1 MDEVTGSIHHDSF
14 SVLSRC
20 ELMYNCSALPSG
32 SVPGG
37 GRHMPTVRE
46 LRLRQ
51 LWSQRELAR
60 RAGVAEGTIVTIETG
75 QRLPRLLTMRRIA
88 DALGVEWVGDRRIP
102 QAIEEKVAA

>member
-1 MDEVTGSIHHDSF
+1 
-14 SVLSRC
+14 
-20 ELMYNCSALPSG
+20 
-32 SVPGG
+32 
-37 GRHMPTVRE
+37 MPTVRE

-60 RAGVAEGTIVTIETG
+60 RAGVAEGTIVNIETG

-88 DALGVEWVGDRRIP
+88 ESLGVDWVEIDEFR